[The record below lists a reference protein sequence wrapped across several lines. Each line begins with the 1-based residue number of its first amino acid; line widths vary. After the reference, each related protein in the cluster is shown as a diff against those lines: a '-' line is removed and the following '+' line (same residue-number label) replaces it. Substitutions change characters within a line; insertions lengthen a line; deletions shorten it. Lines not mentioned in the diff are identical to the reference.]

1 MEQERERSWKYKA
14 NEVNFGREQWKA
26 GTNQSSWSSPTDRNW
41 SEARQEIPARLYWGP
56 CCSRRIENSNW
67 FPRLLPKAEWAG
79 SLCGVRVGVCCGSW
93 PKGWLRW
100 SPFLFV
106 VSCPG
111 AGAVPC
117 FCSQLFRSGLFGLYI
132 FVCNLSPTAHAHINS
147 YFQSLVCV
155 SVCSITLV
163 MSDSFQFCGLQH
175 VHRISQA
182 RILKW

>member
-1 MEQERERSWKYKA
+1 M
-14 NEVNFGREQWKA
+14 GA
-26 GTNQSSWSSPTDRNW
+26 GQRGGLGDLPSSLWCLV
-41 SEARQEIPARLYWGP
+41 Q
-56 CCSRRIENSNW
+56 
-67 FPRLLPKAEWAG
+67 
-79 SLCGVRVGVCCGSW
+79 
-93 PKGWLRW
+93 
-100 SPFLFV
+100 
-106 VSCPG
+106 G